1 MSTIAIGW
9 LSALLA
15 AVLWGSYLVPVRQRP
30 AVDPNSF
37 QMAMAIGILGF
48 GLLVSIATGQW
59 RIEGW
64 GLLSGVI
71 WAAGSASSIRAVQ
84 GLGLARGLACWAS
97 VSILASAAWGVI
109 AFREPVTIGWAIAGT
124 LTMAAGVAAIGAST
138 ASPRT
143 DLKPQDWLLAA
154 MTGLLFGSQAVPFRL
169 SGLGPTEFLLG
180 MSVGIF
186 GAALVAIALGRKRM
200 DWSLL
205 GPGSAAGVAWNV
217 ANLSSCFTVVYL
229 GMAVGMPATQLAIVV
244 NNAWAA
250 FYFKEMRNPRVLKQ
264 LAGGSALMLAGIILL
279 GIALNGPPP
288 TLPSTP

>member
-9 LSALLA
+9 FSALLA

-30 AVDPNSF
+30 AIDPNSF

-48 GLLVSIATGQW
+48 GLLVAVGTGQW
-59 RIEGW
+59 TVEGW
-64 GLLSGVI
+64 GLLSGMI

-97 VSILASAAWGVI
+97 VSILTSAAWGVL
-109 AFREPVTIGWAIAGT
+109 AFREPLALGWAIAGT

-143 DLKPQDWLLAA
+143 DLRARDWLLAA
-154 MTGLLFGSQAVPFRL
+154 TTGILFGSQAVPFRL
-169 SGLGPTEFLLG
+169 SGLEPTTFLLG

-186 GAALVAIALGRKRM
+186 VAALGAIALGRKPM

-205 GPGSAAGVAWNV
+205 GPGAAAGVAWNV
-217 ANLSSCFTVVYL
+217 ANLASCFTVVYL

-244 NNAWAA
+244 NNGWAA
-250 FYFKEMRNPRVLKQ
+250 FYFKEVRNPRVLKQ
-264 LAGGSALMLAGIILL
+264 LAGGSALMLVGIIFL
-279 GIALNGPPP
+279 GLALTGP
-288 TLPSTP
+288 TP